1 MGLMMDIHFNK
12 LAFAFLLAHTIVAS
26 ADTGVQTTIDNKLQ
40 TSAERAFGARV
51 GALVALDP
59 NNGDVL
65 ALVSMPAPETKDKNL
80 AFAGAYNP
88 GATIKPFLALA
99 ALELGIRT
107 AEDEIMDK
115 GFYPYGSHR
124 YLDGHRSGHGRVN
137 LHRSIVQSCDT
148 YYYELADDMGIDAIH
163 RFLGQFGFGEKT
175 GAVSE
180 EEEVTGILPSPTWK
194 EDRFKQQWFNGDTI
208 ATGIGQGYFLA
219 SPMQMARAVAMLANG
234 GTLPRPWLGS
244 PVADTATEASSG
256 TVPEVEEGPELTA
269 KHLASV
275 RNAMVTATK
284 QGASSRSFADAEYL
298 VAGKTGSM
306 PLFSKREDGSVET
319 HKDHSLFIGYA
330 PAYKPTIA
338 LVVVVEN
345 GGFGYQSA
353 APIARAVFDQYL
365 SGRQILSEII
375 VLPELKNSQV
385 SD

>member
-40 TSAERAFGARV
+40 TSAERAFGARA

-65 ALVSMPAPETKDKNL
+65 ALVSMSAPETKDKNL
-80 AFAGAYNP
+80 AIAGAYSP

-99 ALELGIRT
+99 ALELGLRT
-107 AEDEIMDK
+107 ADDEITDK
-115 GFYPYGSHR
+115 GFYPYGKHR
-124 YLDGHRSGHGRVN
+124 YFEGHKDGHGRVN
-137 LHRSIVQSCDT
+137 LHRSIVQSCDI

-163 RFLGQFGFGEKT
+163 RFLGQFGFGAKT
-175 GAVSE
+175 GSLSE
-180 EEEVTGILPSPTWK
+180 EEFEGILPSPTWK

-208 ATGIGQGYFLA
+208 ATGIGQGYILA
-219 SPMQMARAVAMLANG
+219 SPMQMARAVAILANG
-234 GTLPRPWLGS
+234 GTLPRPRLLN
-244 PVADTATEASSG
+244 PVADTAMGASSI
-256 TVPEVEEGPELTA
+256 TVPEVEEKAALTA
-269 KHLASV
+269 KHLAAV

-306 PLFSKREDGSVET
+306 FLHSMREDGSVEI

-330 PAYKPTIA
+330 PAYKPAIA
-338 LVVVVEN
+338 LAVVVEN

-353 APIARAVFDQYL
+353 APIARAVFDQYF
-365 SGRQILSEII
+365 GGMEIRRE
-375 VLPELKNSQV
+375 VTALPELKNSQA